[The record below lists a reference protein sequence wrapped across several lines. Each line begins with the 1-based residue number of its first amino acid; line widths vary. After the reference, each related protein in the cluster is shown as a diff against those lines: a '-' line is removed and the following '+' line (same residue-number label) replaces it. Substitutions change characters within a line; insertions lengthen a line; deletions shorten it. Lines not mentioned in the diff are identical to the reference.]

1 MPASR
6 LSTIAA
12 SLDFVSAVAV
22 VILSYSEHVKSVRPA
37 PLINTYMLATL
48 LLDGARARTA
58 WLLRASSILPS
69 IFMASLGLKF
79 VLLILES
86 LPETTFLL
94 SPSRKYTTEETAG
107 IFSISLFAW
116 LHPLIKKGYRDPLS
130 MDDLYP
136 ISYNMASE
144 LVHSRL
150 QATWKASKRF
160 LPLIL
165 S

>member
-1 MPASR
+1 MPQSR

-12 SLDFVSAVAV
+12 SLDFVSAMAV
-22 VILSYSEHVKSVRPA
+22 GLLSYSEHVKSVRPA
-37 PLINTYMLATL
+37 PLINTYILATL

-58 WLLRASSILPS
+58 WLLRASSVLPS

-86 LPETTFLL
+86 LPKTEFIL
-94 SPSRKYTTEETAG
+94 SSSRKYTTEETAG
-107 IFSISLFAW
+107 ILSISLFAW
-116 LHPLIKKGYRDPLS
+116 LHPLIKKGYRDRLS

-144 LVHSRL
+144 LIHSRV
-150 QATWKASKRF
+150 QTTWKSSK
-160 LPLIL
+160 
-165 S
+165 